1 MGGILLSFL
10 HLILYC
16 ACVIF
21 VAVAIVWAWRF
32 FIGPI
37 DGEVYKWGR
46 IIVGLLCLIA
56 IVAWLLSL
64 MGLAGGPIYFP
75 GYQH

>member
-1 MGGILLSFL
+1 MGGILVSFL

-21 VAVAIVWAWRF
+21 IAVSIVWAWNM

-37 DGEVYKWGR
+37 DPAVYKWGR
-46 IIVGLLCLIA
+46 IIVGLLCVIA
-56 IVAWLLSL
+56 IVVWLLSIV
-64 MGLAGGPIYFP
+64 GLGGSPTYFP
-75 GYQH
+75 GYQR